1 MAEPTPPPAAP
12 GAHAQTHFEPDSRP
26 VDEQL
31 ADLRVRIDVV
41 DQQLITLLNARARL
55 AQAVG
60 EVKKLDGSPVFR
72 PDREMQVIERI
83 QRHNP
88 GPILPE
94 SIGPIWREVM
104 SACRAL
110 EAKQKVAFL
119 GPVGTFTE
127 QAMLNYFGSS
137 IEPMACPSIDEIFR
151 ATASGSSDFG
161 VVPIENST
169 EGVVARTLDLLLQ
182 SPLVISGETSLAV
195 VHNLLRKAP
204 GSEGIEVVCAHAQ
217 ALAQCQGWLSQ
228 HLPHAERRAVSSN
241 AEGARLASLDPTMA
255 ALASERAASMF
266 GLHVVQG
273 AVQDEAHNRTRF
285 FILTHTDHHK
295 AAAPTGH
302 DCVSLA
308 VSVANRPGAVHDLL
322 VPLKQHGVSMT
333 RIESR
338 PARSGQWEYVFFI
351 DMVGHPSAPH
361 VAAALDALRAQCSF
375 IKVLGS
381 YPLDAH
387 GSV

>member
-1 MAEPTPPPAAP
+1 MADDTLDTAS
-12 GAHAQTHFEPDSRP
+12 GHFQPDGRP

-31 ADLRVRIDVV
+31 ADLRVRIDAV
-41 DQQLITLLNARARL
+41 DQQLLSLLNQRAKL

-72 PDREMQVIERI
+72 PDREAQVIDRVKG
-83 QRHNP
+83 RNP
-88 GPILPE
+88 GPVLAE
-94 SIGPIWREVM
+94 SIAPIWREIM

-110 EAKQKVAFL
+110 ESRQRVAFL
-119 GPVGTFTE
+119 GPIGTFTE
-127 QAMLNYFGSS
+127 QAMFNYFGSS
-137 IEPMACPSIDEIFR
+137 IEPVACAGFEEIFR
-151 ATASGSSDFG
+151 ATEAGSTDFG

-182 SPLVISGETSLAV
+182 SPLVIAGETSLKV
-195 VHNLLRKAP
+195 VHNLLRK
-204 GSEGIEVVCAHAQ
+204 STSLDDITVVCAHPQ

-228 HLPHAERRAVSSN
+228 HLPHVERRAVSSN
-241 AEGARLASLDPTMA
+241 AEGARLAAEDESIA
-255 ALASERAASMF
+255 ALASERAASQF
-266 GLHVVQG
+266 GLHVVQP

-285 FILTHTDHHK
+285 FVLTHADRHMP
-295 AAAPTGH
+295 AGPTGH

-308 VSVANRPGAVHDLL
+308 VSVPNRPGAVHDLL

-338 PARSGQWEYVFFI
+338 PARSGQWEYIFFM
-351 DMVGHPSAPH
+351 DLAGHPAQDN
-361 VAAALDALRAQCSF
+361 VAAALDELRAQCSF
-375 IKVLGS
+375 FKLLGS

-387 GSV
+387 